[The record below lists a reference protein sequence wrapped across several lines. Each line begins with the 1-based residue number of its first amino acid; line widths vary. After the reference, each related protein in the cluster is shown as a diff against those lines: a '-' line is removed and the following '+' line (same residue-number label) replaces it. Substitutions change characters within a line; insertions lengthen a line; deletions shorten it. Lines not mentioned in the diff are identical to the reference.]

1 MRELDLHMTK
11 KTLSQ
16 LFEAMYHGKY
26 NFDEFMSEPL
36 QKLYRSTEIGPSSY
50 RRQVLIPS
58 KKLKIFHSFLNL
70 VIVEFLP
77 LNENVVF
84 SYRKGFGVYD
94 AVSRHAK
101 SKYFFQTDVSSFFS
115 SLKGELIYKAIM
127 DGAESCPVADILKN
141 LPRIL
146 ELICIDNALPVGFP
160 CSAPMS
166 NAALYTFDNKLEE
179 YCKSRELIY
188 TRYSDDIVISCISNK
203 EALNEIGST
212 VQEMMHLYG
221 SPGLHLNRSKSKY
234 FQVGG
239 KIKIL
244 GLMILPNGKVTVD
257 SKLKREIEA
266 LLHSHSLGRDAF
278 LAALPA
284 DEDHG
289 IARITGCL
297 NYINSVDKDYLE
309 KLRRKFGATVV
320 DTLLHRPLPKEK
332 MQ

>member
-1 MRELDLHMTK
+1 MTK

-16 LFEAMYHGKY
+16 LFEAMYHGKH
-26 NFDEFMSEPL
+26 NFHEFMSEPL
-36 QKLYRSTEIGPSSY
+36 QKLYCRAEIGPASY
-50 RRQVLIPS
+50 RREVLIPD

-70 VIVEFLP
+70 VIIEFLP

-94 AVSRHAK
+94 AVSKHSK

-115 SLKGELIYKAIM
+115 SLKRELVHKAIK
-127 DGAESCPVADILKN
+127 DGAANCPVADVVQN

-146 ELICIDNALPVGFP
+146 ELICIDDALPVGFP

-166 NAALYTFDNKLEE
+166 NAALYRFDNILEKH
-179 YCKSRELIY
+179 CRSQGLIY
-188 TRYSDDIVISCISNK
+188 TRYSDDIVISCNQK
-203 EALNEIGST
+203 EALSQIEDT
-212 VQEMMHLYG
+212 VQEMLHVYG
-221 SPGLHLNRSKSKY
+221 APDLHLNRSKSKY

-239 KIKIL
+239 RIKIL
-244 GLMILPNGKVTVD
+244 GLMILPNGKVTVE

-266 LLHSHSLGRDAF
+266 LLYSHSLGRDAF
-278 LAALPA
+278 LAALPR

-297 NYINSVDKDYLE
+297 NYINSVDKEYLE

-332 MQ
+332 TQ